1 MDPHPLSCVCIS
13 AFATPTLLWQHLN
26 IVNRTEP
33 RTILHWCSRES
44 DGTTMSSSPKRSG
57 TANQYE
63 RKLARQLALMEAA
76 ASGVPP
82 ALEVDTISL
91 ASSSSSLR
99 SFLEAPRVL
108 SGISTRKRRRRRR
121 NSSQRVQPRAT
132 ERMWAVCFTI
142 WPYFHHRIH
151 TSKGQYRPNSN
162 RQPEMEHH
170 IGALAFNLPND
181 KLC

>member
-1 MDPHPLSCVCIS
+1 MDPHPRKCSCIS
-13 AFATPTLLWQHLN
+13 AFATPALLWQHLN

-99 SFLEAPRVL
+99 SRSFLEALRVL
-108 SGISTRKRRRRRR
+108 SGISTRRRY
-121 NSSQRVQPRAT
+121 SSQRVQPRAT
-132 ERMWAVCFTI
+132 ERMWAVCLSI
-142 WPYFHHRIH
+142 WLYVYHRIH
-151 TSKGQYRPNSN
+151 TPKGQYRAQFKSSSQKCSTIFTFSSGLHLTL
-162 RQPEMEHH
+162 R
-170 IGALAFNLPND
+170 
-181 KLC
+181 